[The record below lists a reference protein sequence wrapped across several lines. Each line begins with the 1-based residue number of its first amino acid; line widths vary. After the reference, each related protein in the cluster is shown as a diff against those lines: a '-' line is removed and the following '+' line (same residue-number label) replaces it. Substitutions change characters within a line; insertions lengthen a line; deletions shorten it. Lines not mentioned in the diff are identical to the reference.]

1 MQSHSRQLRDYKI
14 LMMNIYIYIFF
25 FRRRS
30 LHSAISVWSL
40 AMKIAYEKCAD
51 FQWVQWDQCC
61 LILAWLLFPFNRFEI
76 HFQPHWSLIKVKGI
90 ISGLY
95 YIFHH
100 SVPLTHRHQWQWIC
114 DHRHS
119 IFTSP
124 MRHNHNKNQGAFNSA
139 MHLDLH
145 YIRIVIIRW
154 RMRCILT
161 YSTECCPLEMNDYT
175 LLLIN
180 RSF

>member
-1 MQSHSRQLRDYKI
+1 
-14 LMMNIYIYIFF
+14 
-25 FRRRS
+25 
-30 LHSAISVWSL
+30 
-40 AMKIAYEKCAD
+40 MKIAYEKCAD

-124 MRHNHNKNQGAFNSA
+124 MRHNHNKNQGASSWA

-145 YIRIVIIRW
+145 YNRILIIQW
-154 RMRCILT
+154 RMSCILAAFSYNRRNLT
-161 YSTECCPLEMNDYT
+161 PWNGMTLHCCW
-175 LLLIN
+175 LIDRFSYN
-180 RSF
+180 GKCRYCLCG